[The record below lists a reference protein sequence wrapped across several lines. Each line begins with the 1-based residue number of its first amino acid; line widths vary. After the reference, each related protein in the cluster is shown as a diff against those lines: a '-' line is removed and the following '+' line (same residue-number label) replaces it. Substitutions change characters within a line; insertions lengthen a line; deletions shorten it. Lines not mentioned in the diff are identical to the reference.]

1 VRTKHGRGFLD
12 TEANER
18 EWIKSVALTELSSLT
33 ASSTMRR
40 LGFFFFFGASPLH
53 TKTIANDREI
63 RIRQACYLER
73 RLTTEQGRSTRRF
86 LGRAASR
93 APQQHDR
100 ATGTGGGL
108 QACSAHFFAAL
119 CPAPALPQA
128 LPCRAKRRDSGRARR
143 QQRGACTPRTR
154 RATPAASSACSCAAA
169 PARAAAK
176 RLRAL
181 RISFKRETAGIA
193 VRGRDEASSAR
204 GRGARFEVRG
214 PYGQAHTRLLL
225 RHQWSPSLPVAGL
238 GVLLLE
244 LLS

>member
-73 RLTTEQGRSTRRF
+73 RLKTEQGRSTRRF

-100 ATGTGGGL
+100 DGRWTPSLFSPLLRCAVPRAGLAAGATLQGEAARFGTG
-108 QACSAHFFAAL
+108 
-119 CPAPALPQA
+119 
-128 LPCRAKRRDSGRARR
+128 
-143 QQRGACTPRTR
+143 
-154 RATPAASSACSCAAA
+154 
-169 PARAAAK
+169 RAAA
-176 RLRAL
+176 
-181 RISFKRETAGIA
+181 
-193 VRGRDEASSAR
+193 AR
-204 GRGARFEVRG
+204 CLHAQDPARN
-214 PYGQAHTRLLL
+214 TRCVQCLLM
-225 RHQWSPSLPVAGL
+225 RRRTGSCG
-238 GVLLLE
+238 G
-244 LLS
+244 